1 MQSHKTR
8 ARRALAQWAKNSPS
22 THAQKLRDIS
32 RGRAALSRWVKQ
44 PVERAGRRDGRLIL
58 GRGSYASD
66 PDIVVGLGDPD
77 HKVIVGNYTSIAAE
91 VIFLLGGEHHPEWV
105 STFPFRIRYGLSGM
119 CEDGQPTS
127 RGPITLGNDV
137 WLGRGVTV
145 LSGVTIG
152 DGAVVGARSLVVKDV
167 EPYTVVG
174 GVPARVIR
182 KRFDAHHIE
191 ALLTIRWWDWPE
203 EEILGIVDILCGEDV
218 DALLAYAKRRGSGIP

>member
-1 MQSHKTR
+1 MRLHEIR
-8 ARRALAQWAKNSPS
+8 ARRALTGWAKSSPS
-22 THAQKLRDIS
+22 PYAKKLRDIS
-32 RGRAALSRWVKQ
+32 RARHALSRWSKQ
-44 PVERAGRRDGRLIL
+44 PIERADRREDRLVL

-66 PDIVVGLGDPD
+66 PDVVLALGDPD
-77 HKVIVGNYTSIAAE
+77 HEVIVGNYTSIAAE

-105 STFPFRIRYGLSGM
+105 STFPFRIRYGLPGM
-119 CEDGQPTS
+119 GEDGQPTS
-127 RGPITLGNDV
+127 RGPIVVGNDV

-182 KRFDAHHIE
+182 KRFDDRQIE
-191 ALLTIRWWDWPE
+191 ALLAIRWWDWPE
-203 EEILGIVDILCGEDV
+203 EEILRIVDILCGEDV
-218 DALLAYAKRRGSGIP
+218 DALLAYAEKRARSAP